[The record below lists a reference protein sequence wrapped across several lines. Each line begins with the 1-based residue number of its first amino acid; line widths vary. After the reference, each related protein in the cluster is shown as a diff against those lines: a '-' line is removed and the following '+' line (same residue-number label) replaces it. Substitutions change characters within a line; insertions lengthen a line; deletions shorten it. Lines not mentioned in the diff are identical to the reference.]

1 MSDINNSHHL
11 FIESVNE
18 ENQKKNDISDSIFKF
33 NSKKNLILIAKETL
47 KTKGNKLNKI
57 KIKDNILKTKPQEKS
72 PKNRFISFKKKINEK
87 ENINN
92 DLIFSDKEYLNF
104 MLNDLKSI
112 SSTIEKKQRFFNQY
126 LSNNSLLRNNQ
137 NNFLSYDN
145 KRRNPR
151 KIYNFKQMNESKKN
165 KKNNCNNIN
174 LLEQII
180 GIQDNTE
187 PIYENKVTF
196 TEDNL
201 DFNNLYFDRNTNEIF
216 YKDNK
221 DN

>member
-1 MSDINNSHHL
+1 
-11 FIESVNE
+11 
-18 ENQKKNDISDSIFKF
+18 
-33 NSKKNLILIAKETL
+33 
-47 KTKGNKLNKI
+47 
-57 KIKDNILKTKPQEKS
+57 
-72 PKNRFISFKKKINEK
+72 
-87 ENINN
+87 
-92 DLIFSDKEYLNF
+92 